1 MKNRFLRVL
10 IAAPALGGGLVL
22 SAAPAAV
29 ALSLGDAPFAP
40 TTRIEAQ
47 AAGTATRP
55 GLLTQPVTDDAGVLS
70 PGDVSAIES
79 AIQKVSAEQRKSLR
93 VVFVD
98 SFGGT
103 RPADW
108 AQQAADA
115 NGPNTAVL
123 AVSPSERGYAV
134 AAGEQWTQSQVDAMD
149 AAAYEHLAREDWAG
163 AAVAAADAAVNGSK
177 GAPAGGNGGSGSDSG
192 SGAGWVAGGLGVAAL
207 AGGGIYAASRRD
219 GKKTQAK
226 QLESAKALDPSDT
239 DSLGRL
245 PTPTLEQVAR
255 DALVS
260 ADESIT
266 QGKEEL
272 RLATSEFGAERVRPF
287 TAAMNQATSTL
298 QRAFRTHQR
307 LYDAIPETE
316 PEKRAMLV
324 DIISSA
330 GQAEQALRDRT
341 QEFNEMRGVLMRAPE
356 EVEKVRART
365 IDIRAR
371 LEPAQRTLDELRQRY
386 SEQMLGSI
394 SENVGIAAASLDE
407 AEKHLDQASSIA
419 DRAAGQQGGL
429 IDELAAAT
437 RAVDISDT
445 NLAAIEHAED
455 NIRTAQSNLTAL
467 RREIEDELREIEQVK
482 GATLQGARIDTR
494 ALDEVSAAARQVLAT
509 ADARAEKDPLALY
522 TELTDVDARIDQ
534 QLAVAKGVAGD
545 QNRALQLL
553 DQQLRVA
560 VAQIQGAEDLIRSR
574 GRIIGSHA
582 RTLLAESKRQFAE
595 AQQRRVSDTRSAI
608 DFARAATETARRA
621 AQAANDDIDRY
632 RAAQNRQTANS
643 MAQAVLWGSLLS
655 GGFGGGGF
663 GGGGFGGGGGF
674 SGGRPSNR
682 GGTF

>member
-1 MKNRFLRVL
+1 MKNRHLRL
-10 IAAPALGGGLVL
+10 LLAAPALGCGLTV
-22 SAAPAAV
+22 AGAPAAL
-29 ALSLGDAPFAP
+29 ALSLSDAPQTHIAAQSAATAP
-40 TTRIEAQ
+40 
-47 AAGTATRP
+47 ATKP
-55 GLLTQPVTDDAGVLS
+55 GLLTKPVTDDAGVLS
-70 PGDVSAIES
+70 AGDMSNIES
-79 AIQKVSAEQRKSLR
+79 AIQQVSAEQHKSLR
-93 VVFVD
+93 VVYID
-98 SFGGT
+98 SFGGVQ
-103 RPADW
+103 PAKW

-123 AVSPSERGYAV
+123 VISPSERAYAL
-134 AAGEQWTQSQVDAMD
+134 AAGDQWTQKQVAAMD
-149 AAAYEHLAREDWAG
+149 SAAYTHLSQDDWAG
-163 AAVAAADAAVNGSK
+163 AAVAAADAAAKGSS
-177 GAPAGGNGGSGSDSG
+177 GSGSGSGSGG
-192 SGAGWVAGGLGVAAL
+192 SGAGWVAGGLGLAAL
-207 AGGGIYAASRRD
+207 AGGGIYAASKRET
-219 GKKTQAK
+219 KKTQAK

-287 TAAMNQATSTL
+287 TSAMNTATSTL
-298 QRAFRTHQR
+298 QRAFNTHQR

-330 GQAEQALRDRT
+330 GQAEKALRDRT
-341 QEFNEMRGVLMRAPE
+341 GEFNEMRGVLMRAPE

-371 LEPAQRTLDELRQRY
+371 LEPAQRTLDELHQRY
-386 SEQMLGSI
+386 SEQMLQSI
-394 SENVGIAAASLDE
+394 SENVEIASGSLDE
-407 AEKHLDQASSIA
+407 AEKHLDQASRIA
-419 DRAAGQQGGL
+419 DRGAGQQGGL
-429 IDELAAAT
+429 IDELTAAT

-445 NLAAIEHAED
+445 NLAAIEHAEE
-455 NIRTAQSNLTAL
+455 NIRTAQSNLSSL
-467 RREIEDELREIEQVK
+467 RQEIEGELREIEQVK
-482 GATLQGARIDTR
+482 GATRQGAQIDTR
-494 ALDEVSAAARQVLAT
+494 ALDEVATAARRVLAG
-509 ADARAEKDPLALY
+509 ADARVDTDPLALY

-545 QNRALQLL
+545 QTRALQLF
-553 DQQLRVA
+553 DQQIRVA
-560 VAQIQGAEDLIRSR
+560 ATQIQGAEDLIRSR

-582 RTLLAESKRQFAE
+582 RTLLAESKRQYAE
-595 AQQRRVSDTRSAI
+595 AQQRRVRDTRSAI
-608 DFARAATETARRA
+608 DFARAAAETARRA

-632 RAAQNRQTANS
+632 RAAQNRQTANN

-655 GGFGGGGF
+655 GGFGG
-663 GGGGFGGGGGF
+663 FGGGGGF
-674 SGGRPSNR
+674 SGGGGGFGGPSAR